1 MAPRLGKA
9 RYRSLLLESALMHPI
24 VHELVPIR
32 ALHVHFANWERAKH
46 RADFFAKI
54 GFPDSHPL
62 RHTIEQVCRGLDPPR
77 RAADQTISEIA
88 RKYGDFCI
96 YVNGQCFEGA
106 TDWFQSG
113 KEIYR
118 DCPEI
123 AFGKGVRRCNK
134 LYLAGVSS
142 IHDLETSGRAF
153 IAAVLENLAES
164 VPSRAKRDLV
174 RTARTFDKDC
184 QRLERQLKRVKVCP
198 RDCLDVLLCLR
209 RKGVPSAVGRQV
221 LGFLV

>member
-1 MAPRLGKA
+1 
-9 RYRSLLLESALMHPI
+9 MHPI

-32 ALHVHFANWERAKH
+32 ALHAHFANWERAKH

-62 RHTIEQVCRGLDPPR
+62 RHTIEQLCRDLEAPR

-96 YVNGQCFEGA
+96 YENGQYFEGA
-106 TDWFQSG
+106 TDWFRSG
-113 KEIYR
+113 NEIYR
-118 DCPEI
+118 DCPAI

-134 LYLAGVSS
+134 LYLAGVAS
-142 IHDLETSGRAF
+142 IHELETSGRAF
-153 IAAVLENLAES
+153 IAAAVENLADA
-164 VPSRAKRDLV
+164 VPSEAKRNLV
-174 RTARTFDKDC
+174 RTAKTFDKDC

-198 RDCLDVLLCLR
+198 QDRLDVMLCLQR
-209 RKGVPSAVGRQV
+209 QGVPSAVGQLV
-221 LGFLV
+221 LRFLV